1 MSRRAAARAVLRPL
15 LSALLA
21 ASTVVACG
29 VPAEDTP
36 RAVEAPPGPF
46 PSPATVD
53 GPATVGP
60 ITVTLCFVRDDRL
73 VPVERRVGRALD
85 AHAQLR
91 DLLAGPSVG
100 ERDSGL
106 TSALPGAID
115 AGVVGVADGEARV
128 RVDGT
133 GDDTGRSDEVLAFGQ
148 IVCTLAARDDVDAVA
163 FLRDGHPLGVPRA
176 DGSLSAQ
183 PLTPADYAAL
193 TVTR

>member
-1 MSRRAAARAVLRPL
+1 MSRRAARAL
-15 LSALLA
+15 LSALVVA
-21 ASTVVACG
+21 CTVAACG

-60 ITVTLCFVRDDRL
+60 VTVTLCFVRDDRL
-73 VPVERRVGRALD
+73 VPVDRRVGRPLD
-85 AHAQLR
+85 AEDQLR
-91 DLLAGPSVG
+91 DLLAGPSAV

-106 TSALPGAID
+106 TSALPGAIG
-115 AGVVGVADGEARV
+115 AGVVGVADGQARV

-163 FLRDGHPLGVPRA
+163 FLRDGRPLGVPRA

-193 TVTR
+193 TAIR

>member
-1 MSRRAAARAVLRPL
+1 MSRRAARAL
-15 LSALLA
+15 LSALVVA
-21 ASTVVACG
+21 CTVAACG

-60 ITVTLCFVRDDRL
+60 VTVTLCFVRDDRL
-73 VPVERRVGRALD
+73 VPVDRRVGRPLD
-85 AHAQLR
+85 AEDQLR
-91 DLLAGPSVG
+91 DLLAGPSAV

-106 TSALPGAID
+106 TSALPGAIG
-115 AGVVGVADGEARV
+115 AGVVGVADGQARV

-163 FLRDGHPLGVPRA
+163 FLRDGRPLGVPRA

-193 TVTR
+193 TATR

>member
-1 MSRRAAARAVLRPL
+1 MSRRAAARAVL
-15 LSALLA
+15 LLA
-21 ASTVVACG
+21 LAAACPVAACG

-36 RAVEAPPGPF
+36 RVVEAPPGPF

-53 GPATVGP
+53 GPAPAGP
-60 ITVTLCFVRDDRL
+60 VTVTLCFVRDDRL
-73 VPVERRVGRALD
+73 VPVDRRVGRAPD
-85 AHAQLR
+85 ADAQLR
-91 DLLAGPSVG
+91 DLLAGPSAA

-106 TSALPGAID
+106 TSALPGAMS
-115 AGVVGVADGEARV
+115 AGVVGVADGQARV

-163 FLRDGHPLGVPRA
+163 FLRDGRPLGVPRG

-183 PLTPADYAAL
+183 PLTPTDYAAL
-193 TVTR
+193 AVIR

>member
-1 MSRRAAARAVLRPL
+1 MSRRFAAR
-15 LSALLA
+15 ALLA
-21 ASTVVACG
+21 ALVAACTVAGCG

-60 ITVTLCFVRDDRL
+60 VTVTLCFVQDDRL
-73 VPVERRVGRALD
+73 VPVDRRVSRSLD
-85 AHAQLR
+85 AEAQLR
-91 DLLAGPSVG
+91 DLLAGPSAV

-106 TSALPGAID
+106 TSALPGAIG
-115 AGVVGVADGEARV
+115 AAVVGVADGQARV

-133 GDDTGRSDEVLAFGQ
+133 GDDAGRSDEVLAFGQ

-176 DGSLSAQ
+176 DGSLSVQ

-193 TVTR
+193 TVIR